1 MASDITCGIGGIRVH
16 IFYLQTTQQLPKKH
30 HEAGPPEQLPTDAL
44 SQSDY
49 GHTRHCE
56 DCKEVFWGGI
66 CMHMAKWEMSPPPP
80 PTFQDDPPLWHKEVS
95 TPVAPAM
102 PFRRNE
108 DLS

>member
-80 PTFQDDPPLWHKEVS
+80 NVSRRSAPL
-95 TPVAPAM
+95 T
-102 PFRRNE
+102 
-108 DLS
+108 